1 MGFRLVTL
9 GGQSAVMA
17 HVDFRGPHRI
27 GKYGVDLTVID
38 NLAVESLQQAKLEG
52 GLIVIDEIG
61 PMELLS
67 STFKKE
73 VIEVIKGDHDVLG
86 TVTKRKNDFINEIRK
101 LPNVTII
108 EIFPGNRDQVV
119 EQVVSRFGN

>member
-1 MGFRLVTL
+1 
-9 GGQSAVMA
+9 
-17 HVDFRGPHRI
+17 
-27 GKYGVDLTVID
+27 VDLTAID
-38 NLAVESLQQAKLEG
+38 SLAVESIQKAKLEG

-73 VIEVIKGDHDVLG
+73 VLEVIKGDHDALG
-86 TVTKRKNDFINEIRK
+86 TVAKRKSDFINEVRK
-101 LPNVTII
+101 LPNVTIL

-119 EQVVSRFGN
+119 EQVVSRFDK